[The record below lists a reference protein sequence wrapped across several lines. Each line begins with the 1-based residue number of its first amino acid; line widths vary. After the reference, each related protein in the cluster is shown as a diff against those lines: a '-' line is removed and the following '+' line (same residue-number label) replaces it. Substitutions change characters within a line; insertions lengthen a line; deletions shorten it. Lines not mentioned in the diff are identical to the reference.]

1 MSLHGPFS
9 FPRWWAM
16 VLKEFLQL
24 KRDRITFGMV
34 VGIPLFQL
42 ALFGYAINT
51 DPKHMPT
58 IVLAADR
65 SEFTRSFLGSLAPRA
80 EERRV
85 GEERRSRWSR

>member
-24 KRDRITFGMV
+24 KRDRVTFAMV
-34 VGIPLFQL
+34 VGIPLIQL
-42 ALFGYAINT
+42 ALFSYAINT

-58 IVLAADR
+58 
-65 SEFTRSFLGSLAPRA
+65 
-80 EERRV
+80 
-85 GEERRSRWSR
+85 

>member
-1 MSLHGPFS
+1 MSLFGPFS
-9 FPRWWAM
+9 FSRWWAM

-34 VGIPLFQL
+34 VGIPLVQL

-58 IVLAADR
+58 VVLAADR
-65 SEFTRSFLGSLAPRA
+65 SEFTRSFLAALEQSDYFRI
-80 EERRV
+80 V
-85 GEERRSRWSR
+85 GEAPDEA